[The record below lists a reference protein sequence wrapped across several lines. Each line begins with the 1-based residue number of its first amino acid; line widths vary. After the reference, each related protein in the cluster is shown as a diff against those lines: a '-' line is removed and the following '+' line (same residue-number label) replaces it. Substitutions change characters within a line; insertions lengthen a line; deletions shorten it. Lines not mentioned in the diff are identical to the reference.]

1 MVIQNLGSAIP
12 ATPPSG
18 DGSTLSSV
26 PTTGGAPP
34 PTEPPGLSSPV
45 APAQGGQAGQG
56 ASAQNVA
63 QVQAAVNSINQSMQF
78 SNRGLTFSVDHS
90 TKETVVK
97 VVEDGTGTVIKQI
110 PSEQALAI
118 AKAID
123 DSLQQEAGSLI
134 RQKA

>member
-1 MVIQNLGSAIP
+1 M
-12 ATPPSG
+12 
-18 DGSTLSSV
+18 
-26 PTTGGAPP
+26 
-34 PTEPPGLSSPV
+34 
-45 APAQGGQAGQG
+45 
-56 ASAQNVA
+56 
-63 QVQAAVNSINQSMQF
+63 NSINQSMQF
-78 SNRGLTFSVDHS
+78 SNRGLTFSVDQS

>member
-1 MVIQNLGSAIP
+1 MIIQNLGSAVP

-18 DGSTLSSV
+18 DGSILPSV
-26 PTTGGAPP
+26 PAAGATPP
-34 PTEPPGLSSPV
+34 AAVPPGSPP
-45 APAQGGQAGQG
+45 ASTAQGGQG
-56 ASAQNVA
+56 ASVQNIA

-78 SNRGLTFSVDHS
+78 SNRGLTFSVDQS

>member
-1 MVIQNLGSAIP
+1 MIIQNLGNTMPPAPPTGDGSVSSSVPSP
-12 ATPPSG
+12 ATPPV
-18 DGSTLSSV
+18 TAAV
-26 PTTGGAPP
+26 T
-34 PTEPPGLSSPV
+34 PGQPN
-45 APAQGGQAGQG
+45 QNGQATSSQ
-56 ASAQNVA
+56 SAA
-63 QVQAAVNSINQSMQF
+63 QVKAAVDSINQSMLL
-78 SNRGLTFSVDHS
+78 SNRGLTFSVDQD

-123 DSLQQEAGSLI
+123 NSLQQDGALI

>member
-1 MVIQNLGSAIP
+1 MMIIQNLGSAVP

-18 DGSTLSSV
+18 DGSILPSV
-26 PTTGGAPP
+26 PSAGATAPAAV
-34 PTEPPGLSSPV
+34 PPGLPPAST
-45 APAQGGQAGQG
+45 AQGGQG
-56 ASAQNVA
+56 ASTQNIA

-78 SNRGLTFSVDHS
+78 SNRGLTFSVDQS